1 MRGFRAV
8 TGVFEQIDS
17 PALRGLVVFLPMVGG
32 DDEAAART
40 RTSEIRDSRIATI
53 WDPGLGVGRAFR
65 RPLGLRAT
73 AWDVYLVYPPGVVW
87 EGDAPPPPPTEWMHQ
102 LWELWNAHPDRA
114 LDPDGLREMVQRALP
129 TVSRDSTAQQEAP
142 SAHAVW

>member
-8 TGVFEQIDS
+8 TGVFDQIDS
-17 PALRGLVVFLPMVGG
+17 PALRGLVVFLPMVSG

-40 RTSEIRDSRIATI
+40 RTSEIRDARITTS

-65 RPLGLRAT
+65 KPLGLRAT

-87 EGDAPPPPPTEWMHQ
+87 EGDAPPTPPQWMHQ
-102 LWELWNAHPDRA
+102 LWELWDAHPDLA
-114 LDPDGLREMVQRALP
+114 LEPEGLREMVRRALP
-129 TVSRDSTAQQEAP
+129 AVSTDSTALEEAP
-142 SAHAVW
+142 PAHAAW